1 MRPNFS
7 PMWHHPILRWGW
19 LLLAMRR
26 MLALRIVILSFV
38 ASLLALLQPWLSKVL
53 VDDGALTGD
62 LKVLATSAGLMLL
75 APLLGLGV
83 ESVTRFDYLQLSS
96 HVLFGL
102 RERVFEHLQTLS
114 PVYYS
119 RVGFGDL
126 ISRFDGDLAEVQRFL
141 VDGPLALFNGL
152 FSLLAVVILMGSLNI
167 PMMLLVLLAMLPLP
181 LLHGF
186 KKRGEVECSAR
197 EARRQS
203 TRLSNFFLDSLR
215 AVKLIQSAN
224 GEEAR
229 MTALRE
235 RHGDYYQALKTAKQT
250 SFSLAAGQRVAGLA
264 GTALVFGCGGYLLSI
279 GQITMG
285 VLIAFVGYSARVAG
299 PVYTLMGVL
308 AGWQRLRV
316 SLERLSE
323 VLDAEPPRQTDTVS
337 ARLPVVL
344 RGEIALDNVS
354 FAYEQEKP
362 VLYKASLHIPA
373 GSKVLLIGPSG
384 GGKSTLA
391 DLLLGHLQ
399 PDHGNIFIDEVAIA
413 QVSAA
418 ELRRRVAVVDQEPA
432 FFPGTVAE
440 NLRFVQPQAKDTE
453 LLEILLSVGLNATE
467 VHLQTPVGGVGAA
480 LSRGQRL
487 RLALA
492 RAILQD
498 PSILVLD
505 ETTSAVDP
513 EMECQLLAL
522 VQRRFSGRTCLF
534 ITHHVRSAQD
544 WDLMC
549 KLNHGAFEVLS
560 GEGATHVG

>member
-1 MRPNFS
+1 MMSS
-7 PMWHHPILRWGW
+7 PLPLWRHPILRWGW
-19 LLLAMRR
+19 LLLAARHR
-26 MLALRIVILSFV
+26 LALRVISLSFV

-53 VDDGALTGD
+53 VDDGALTGNM
-62 LKVLATSAGLMLL
+62 KVLATSAGLMLL
-75 APLLGLGV
+75 APLLGLAI
-83 ESVTRFDYLQLSS
+83 ESVTRFDYLELSS

-152 FSLLAVVILMGSLNI
+152 FSLLAVVFLMGFLN
-167 PMMLLVLLAMLPLP
+167 PSMMLVVLLAMLPLP

-186 KKRGEVECSAR
+186 KKRAAVEGSTR

-224 GEEAR
+224 GEQAR
-229 MTALRE
+229 LTALRE
-235 RHGDYYQALKTAKQT
+235 RHGDYYQALKAAQQT
-250 SFSLAAGQRVAGLA
+250 GFSLAAGQRVASLA
-264 GTALVFGCGGYLLSI
+264 GTALVFGCGGYLLSTGHI
-279 GQITMG
+279 SMG
-285 VLIAFVGYSARVAG
+285 ILIAFVGYSARVAG
-299 PVYTLMGVL
+299 PVQTLMGVL

-323 VLDAEPPRQTDTVS
+323 VLDAEPPRQTDTVQ
-337 ARLPVVL
+337 AKLPLVL
-344 RGEIALDNVS
+344 QGEITLDDVS
-354 FAYEQEKP
+354 FAYEQQKP
-362 VLYKASLHIPA
+362 VLLHASLRIPA

-384 GGKSTLA
+384 GGKSTLT
-391 DLLLGHLQ
+391 DLLLGHLH
-399 PDHGNIFIDEVAIA
+399 PDQGNIFIDGVAIA

-418 ELRRRVAVVDQEPA
+418 DLRRRVAVVDQEPV
-432 FFPGTVAE
+432 FFPGTAAE

-453 LLEILLSVGLNATE
+453 LLELLQSVGLEASE
-467 VHLQTPVGGVGAA
+467 VHLETLVGGVGAA

-492 RAILQD
+492 RAILQN
-498 PSILVLD
+498 PSILILD
-505 ETTSAVDP
+505 ETTSAVDA

-522 VQRRFSGRTCLF
+522 VHRRFSGRTCLF
-534 ITHHVRSAQD
+534 ITHYARSTQA
-544 WDLMC
+544 WDMTCRLH
-549 KLNHGAFEVLS
+549 HGAFEVLF
-560 GEGATHVG
+560 GMVAAHVG